1 MNRASPRRSAIAV
14 ELIAPPPGELVW
26 YRAILA
32 QGWKRQLRR
41 MFGVA
46 VPVSIPDDTL
56 MRVHPTQLYETAV
69 ALAIWGFALWLF
81 KRRPQPP
88 GMVALAVL
96 ALLAVER
103 FLIEILRAK
112 DDRFFGGFTLA
123 QAFSVAILLIV
134 AGVAWGRRQRLQ
146 PRLE

>member
-1 MNRASPRRSAIAV
+1 MGDDYGRPTD
-14 ELIAPPPGELVW
+14 LPWG
-26 YRAILA
+26 LA
-32 QGWKRQLRR
+32 FPVGLPETTAGNLRR

-46 VPVSIPDDTL
+46 VPASVADDTL
-56 MRVHPTQLYETAV
+56 LRVHPTQLYETAL

-88 GMVALAVL
+88 GTVALAVL

-123 QAFSVAILLIV
+123 QVISVVILVSVAV
-134 AGVAWGRRQRLQ
+134 VAWVRRQRLQ
-146 PRLE
+146 TRAA